1 MLNGIITKL
10 INFNKNREYRA
21 AVRTTIK
28 QLDQLT
34 DHELNDIGIA
44 RGDIWH
50 IAHTSYKKPDQV
62 TLSDISEMTNIETN
76 DNLKGF
82 V

>member
-1 MLNGIITKL
+1 MLNSIITTL

-21 AVRTTIK
+21 AVRATMK

-50 IAHTSYKKPDQV
+50 IAHTSYKKPEQV

>member
-28 QLDQLT
+28 QLNELT

-62 TLSDISEMTNIETN
+62 TLSDIAEMTNIETN

>member
-1 MLNGIITKL
+1 MLNSIITSL

-28 QLDQLT
+28 ELSKLT
-34 DHELNDIGIA
+34 NHELNDIGIA

-50 IAHTSYKKPDQV
+50 IAHSSYKKPEQV
-62 TLSDISEMTNIETN
+62 TLSDISEITNIETN
-76 DNLKGF
+76 ANLKGF

>member
-1 MLNGIITKL
+1 MLNMIITSL

-28 QLDQLT
+28 ELSQLT
-34 DHELNDIGIA
+34 NHELNDIGIA
-44 RGDIWH
+44 RGDIYH
-50 IAHTSYKKPDQV
+50 IAHSSYKKPDQV
-62 TLSDISEMTNIETN
+62 TLSDISEITNLETN
-76 DNLKGF
+76 ANLKGF

>member
-1 MLNGIITKL
+1 MLNSIITTL

>member
-1 MLNGIITKL
+1 MLNSIITLL

-28 QLDQLT
+28 ELSQLT
-34 DHELNDIGIA
+34 NHELNDIGIA
-44 RGDIWH
+44 RGDIYH
-50 IAHTSYKKPDQV
+50 IAHSSYKKPDQV
-62 TLSDISEMTNIETN
+62 TLSDISEITNLETN
-76 DNLKGF
+76 ANLKGF

>member
-1 MLNGIITKL
+1 MLNSIITSL

>member
-1 MLNGIITKL
+1 MLNSIITTL

-28 QLDQLT
+28 ELSQLT
-34 DHELNDIGIA
+34 NHELNDIGIA
-44 RGDIWH
+44 RGDIYH
-50 IAHTSYKKPDQV
+50 IAHSSYKKPDQV
-62 TLSDISEMTNIETN
+62 TLSDISEITNLETN
-76 DNLKGF
+76 ANLKGF

>member
-1 MLNGIITKL
+1 MLNSIITSL

-28 QLDQLT
+28 ELSKLT
-34 DHELNDIGIA
+34 NHELNDIGIA
-44 RGDIWH
+44 RGDIYH
-50 IAHTSYKKPDQV
+50 IAHSSYKKPEQI
-62 TLSDISEMTNIETN
+62 TLSDISEITSIETN
-76 DNLKGF
+76 ANLKGF

>member
-1 MLNGIITKL
+1 MLNSIITSL

-28 QLDQLT
+28 ELQMLT
-34 DHELNDIGIA
+34 NHELNDIGIS
-44 RGDIWH
+44 RGDIYH
-50 IAHTSYKKPDQV
+50 IAHSSYKKPEQV
-62 TLSDISEMTNIETN
+62 TLSDISEITNIETN
-76 DNLKGF
+76 ANLKGF

>member
-1 MLNGIITKL
+1 MLNSIITSL

-21 AVRTTIK
+21 ADRTTIK

-50 IAHTSYKKPDQV
+50 IAHTSYKKPEQV

>member
-1 MLNGIITKL
+1 MLNRIITSL

>member
-1 MLNGIITKL
+1 MLNGIITSL